1 LGASSKLWIPFLL
14 SALCYHLE
22 PAAVRKQ
29 NRRAACAKK
38 GVHRSTV
45 LRALRC
51 QITSLFLSQGGL
63 TAAIWNRAV
72 QEAKV
77 LVAPDADFP
86 LSATLE
92 IAEREAW
99 SAISRQQD
107 AAANDAWIV
116 LPRDEQE
123 RRAAAPAEAA
133 LAALPALA
141 GMRANP
147 ACAAMFCMYK
157 GLV

>member
-1 LGASSKLWIPFLL
+1 M
-14 SALCYHLE
+14 
-22 PAAVRKQ
+22 
-29 NRRAACAKK
+29 
-38 GVHRSTV
+38 
-45 LRALRC
+45 
-51 QITSLFLSQGGL
+51 
-63 TAAIWNRAV
+63 

-77 LVAPDADFP
+77 LVAPDADLP

-107 AAANDAWIV
+107 AAAEDAWIA